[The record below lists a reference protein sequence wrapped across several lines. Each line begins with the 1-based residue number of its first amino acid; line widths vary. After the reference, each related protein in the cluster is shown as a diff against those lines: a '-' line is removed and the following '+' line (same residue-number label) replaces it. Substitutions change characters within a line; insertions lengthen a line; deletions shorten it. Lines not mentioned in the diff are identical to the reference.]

1 MTDWEVLNKYIGEHG
16 QKYGTVSWQM
26 ARDSLKAPR
35 YKHEN
40 EKIRPIMAQVNI
52 EGKVCHRILE

>member
-1 MTDWEVLNKYIGEHG
+1 MTDWEVLGRYIGEHG

-26 ARDSLKAPR
+26 ARDSLKALR

-40 EKIRPIMAQVNI
+40 EKICPVTTAQG
-52 EGKVCHRILE
+52 ESILEEKT